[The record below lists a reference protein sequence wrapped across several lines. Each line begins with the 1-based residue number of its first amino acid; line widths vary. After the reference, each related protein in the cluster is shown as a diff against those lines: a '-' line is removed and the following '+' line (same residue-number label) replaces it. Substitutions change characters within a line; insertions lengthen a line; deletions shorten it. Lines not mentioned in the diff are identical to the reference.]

1 MSIVEIGGVE
11 AANAEAPAGGLPQS
25 LRDRIAHLGQH
36 EAHPRAACIEA
47 LQQVQREFGWVSDGH
62 LYEVARLL
70 GMSPADLDGV
80 ATYFNLIF
88 RRPVGRRVILLC
100 DSVSC
105 WLMGRD
111 GLAAHLKQRLGIVPG
126 QTTPDREFTLLPT
139 VCLGHCDHAPAMM
152 IGDTLHGDLDVAG
165 IDRALDGERNGT

>member
-1 MSIVEIGGVE
+1 MSTAEIST
-11 AANAEAPAGGLPQS
+11 AEPGALPAS
-25 LRDRIAHLGQH
+25 LRERIAHLGQH

-47 LQQVQREFGWVSDGH
+47 LQQVQREFGWVSDDH
-62 LYEVARLL
+62 LREVAGLL
-70 GMSPADLDGV
+70 GMSSADLDGV

-111 GLAAHLKQRLGIVPG
+111 RMQAHLTDRLGIVPG

-165 IDRALDGERNGT
+165 IDGILAAERNGT

>member
-1 MSIVEIGGVE
+1 MST
-11 AANAEAPAGGLPQS
+11 AETIQTTLPTG
-25 LRDRIAHLGQH
+25 LRDRIATIGQH

-47 LQQVQREFGWVSDGH
+47 LQLVQREFGWVSDDH
-62 LYEVARLL
+62 LREVAGLL
-70 GMSPADLDGV
+70 GMSSADLDGV

-111 GLAAHLKQRLGIVPG
+111 RIAAHLTRRLGIVPG
-126 QTTPDREFTLLPT
+126 QTTADREFTLLPT

-152 IGDTLHGDLDVAG
+152 VGDTLHGDLDGAG
-165 IDRALDGERNGT
+165 LDRILDAERNGT

>member
-1 MSIVEIGGVE
+1 MSTAEMKPTALPSPLP
-11 AANAEAPAGGLPQS
+11 AA
-25 LRDRIAHLGQH
+25 LREQIAALGEH

-47 LQQVQREFGWVSDGH
+47 LQAVQRTFGWVSDAH
-62 LYEVARLL
+62 LHEVAGLL
-70 GMSPADLDGV
+70 GLSPADLDGV

-111 GLAAHLKQRLGIVPG
+111 RIQAHLQQRLGIVPG
-126 QTTPDREFTLLPT
+126 QTTADREFTLLPT

-152 IGDTLHGDLDVAG
+152 VGDTLHGDLDAAG
-165 IDRALDGERNGT
+165 IDGIIDRERGGND